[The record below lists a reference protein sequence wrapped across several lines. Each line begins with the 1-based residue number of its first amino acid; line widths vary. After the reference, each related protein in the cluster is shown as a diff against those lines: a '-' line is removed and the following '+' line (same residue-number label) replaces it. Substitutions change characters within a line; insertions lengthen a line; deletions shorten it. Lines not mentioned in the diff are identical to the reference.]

1 MIYTQV
7 FLKGL
12 EYVPLKLLVS
22 DKRLYSVESAR
33 SAILS
38 HVGIGVRGVTT
49 LTTLMQL
56 KSAWALKDGLYSL
69 TNTPSMIVSLGN
81 TAVDLGYWAHHQYK
95 ISRGEGIEA
104 PSHYLVQEGISAGLD
119 TLGTMA
125 FVGMITGDL
134 SWLAWAAGA
143 LYSAVGVHHVRCE
156 ATQRDTTSKALIAA
170 CNNISYYRNLQATIQ
185 YINTSDYKLIQQ
197 VPTEACLAK
206 VKSRADI
213 LFRKDDNTYY
223 IYCAGEEDK
232 SARTKKIIGRHKTF
246 FSEGM
251 WPAGS
256 ESMTIKD
263 ESQLAK
269 IKYIAKDLIIS
280 EPIVKEYTASVPY
293 WLLKGSPSEADI
305 ELIIR
310 GEKIIFSEETV
321 DEITSHHLYLKN
333 QSGKFDNIII
343 SLRLPCFDLLLEKTS
358 HQILPTDAG
367 YGELSEFATG
377 AVISQRLTASNNNI
391 AALLELVFGGF
402 GYVNNNPDQE
412 AANFARIVHLYQK
425 IKDLYDQKNYA
436 AVLHETAI
444 IGSNSTMVI
453 NNTYKLP
460 PHLAW
465 QIILYYRLTTL
476 IESVDKLRE
485 FRDEFQNYS
494 KYIYDAANESKPW
507 YCTHWETVKQS
518 LEKIVEFAM
527 QQFIVAASKATT
539 AEDKLLFLSFIT
551 KSYNYCDN
559 WYDILKSDEQ
569 KFWAASIYLSLD
581 KKEECKLFFDKIKDL
596 NSLIK
601 SKNDGEFT
609 GRVLALL
616 EDINSLQHNDIL
628 LSATRGEFTLGNE
641 ALVQHVLGLIDKN
654 KLTDAARY
662 LETSGE
668 FQGKSIARA
677 YYLFTVSKGTNIMG
691 TLRELFKEA
700 SRPLDFWRILDSV
713 ISKCLDSTKYTQQ
726 AFIGFRA
733 NAKLLGWR
741 KICLDNIQRFNLG
754 FEDKIKTDKLISY
767 SLYYIEQFIRWIGQQ
782 DVTLT
787 DETVK
792 KCIDEWMDLGHQII
806 LGENNLSL
814 ISEIEGLLH
823 SVSFSHMDGDEIN
836 KYTPFDVPADGDC
849 GFHIFGI
856 TRKQGIDL
864 LSRHVKSQRWVSK
877 VIFGDNQREDIINML
892 LDDLE
897 CKNDTQYERSKEN
910 FANNLILVEA
920 YLQSLSQPGVFL
932 PHNQNASSVM
942 DALALLLSK
951 NLRIFM
957 LNEEGMLSVS
967 SSNIHHPSFETI
979 DVLFTSAVG
988 EAQQLSDL
996 NHYVRLGKLP
1006 VHIIEMRETASE
1018 DETLPATEGPAL
1030 PRVSKQSIFTPKQ
1043 PLSTDLGN
1051 ESAFMGKATAET
1063 NMSY

>member
-1 MIYTQV
+1 
-7 FLKGL
+7 
-12 EYVPLKLLVS
+12 
-22 DKRLYSVESAR
+22 
-33 SAILS
+33 
-38 HVGIGVRGVTT
+38 
-49 LTTLMQL
+49 
-56 KSAWALKDGLYSL
+56 
-69 TNTPSMIVSLGN
+69 
-81 TAVDLGYWAHHQYK
+81 
-95 ISRGEGIEA
+95 
-104 PSHYLVQEGISAGLD
+104 
-119 TLGTMA
+119 
-125 FVGMITGDL
+125 
-134 SWLAWAAGA
+134 
-143 LYSAVGVHHVRCE
+143 
-156 ATQRDTTSKALIAA
+156 
-170 CNNISYYRNLQATIQ
+170 
-185 YINTSDYKLIQQ
+185 
-197 VPTEACLAK
+197 
-206 VKSRADI
+206 
-213 LFRKDDNTYY
+213 
-223 IYCAGEEDK
+223 
-232 SARTKKIIGRHKTF
+232 
-246 FSEGM
+246 
-251 WPAGS
+251 
-256 ESMTIKD
+256 
-263 ESQLAK
+263 
-269 IKYIAKDLIIS
+269 
-280 EPIVKEYTASVPY
+280 
-293 WLLKGSPSEADI
+293 
-305 ELIIR
+305 
-310 GEKIIFSEETV
+310 
-321 DEITSHHLYLKN
+321 
-333 QSGKFDNIII
+333 
-343 SLRLPCFDLLLEKTS
+343 
-358 HQILPTDAG
+358 
-367 YGELSEFATG
+367 
-377 AVISQRLTASNNNI
+377 
-391 AALLELVFGGF
+391 
-402 GYVNNNPDQE
+402 
-412 AANFARIVHLYQK
+412 
-425 IKDLYDQKNYA
+425 
-436 AVLHETAI
+436 
-444 IGSNSTMVI
+444 
-453 NNTYKLP
+453 
-460 PHLAW
+460 
-465 QIILYYRLTTL
+465 
-476 IESVDKLRE
+476 
-485 FRDEFQNYS
+485 
-494 KYIYDAANESKPW
+494 
-507 YCTHWETVKQS
+507 
-518 LEKIVEFAM
+518 M

-616 EDINSLQHNDIL
+616 EDINSLQHSDIL

-662 LETSGE
+662 LEISGE

-677 YYLFTVSKGTNIMG
+677 YYLFTVSQGTNIMG

-726 AFIGFRA
+726 SFIGFRA

-864 LSRHVKSQRWVSK
+864 LLRHVKSQRWVSK
-877 VIFGDNQREDIINML
+877 VIFGDNQREDIINIL

-932 PHNQNASSVM
+932 PHNQKACSVM

-967 SSNIHHPSFETI
+967 SSNIHDPGFETI

-1006 VHIIEMRETASE
+1006 AHIIEMRETASE
-1018 DETLPATEGPAL
+1018 DEMLPATEGHAL

-1051 ESAFMGKATAET
+1051 DSAFMGKATAEM
-1063 NMSY
+1063 NMS